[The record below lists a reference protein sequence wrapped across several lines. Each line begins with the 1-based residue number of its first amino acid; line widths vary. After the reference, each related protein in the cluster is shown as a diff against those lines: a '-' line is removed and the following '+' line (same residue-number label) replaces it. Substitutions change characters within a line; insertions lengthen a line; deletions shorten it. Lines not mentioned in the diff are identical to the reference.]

1 MRLLSFVV
9 AKDGRRIL
17 DPMLG
22 PLCATLLVLDCLSKL
37 REHLLIDAT
46 QAHRSEGALEE
57 AADAAAPLPGSG
69 DLDLCCP
76 TVLHGR
82 ERPGSGERRIEIL
95 FCDCLAFNGL
105 CDLHAIRAFPSSRL
119 QAIADL
125 CSLANS
131 PFLDCIVEEIGRQH
145 GRTCVLIIDQGCVD
159 LLRWGLDY
167 SFALRGNTTHDNFAS
182 LFRCWN
188 SSLLSVIRC
197 MQPGVFLIRAYLPT
211 SFILAQ
217 AGKGDTCYLIN
228 SRLRRPSSAP
238 TRRQ

>member
-1 MRLLSFVV
+1 MHLLSFVV
-9 AKDGRRIL
+9 AKGAVTKDGRRIM
-17 DPMLG
+17 DSMLR
-22 PLCATLLVLDCLSKL
+22 PLCTPLLVLDCLSKL
-37 REHLLIDAT
+37 REHLIIDAA
-46 QAHRSEGALEE
+46 QAHGGKGALEE
-57 AADAAAPLPGSG
+57 ASNAASSLPGSG
-69 DLDLCCP
+69 NLHLCCS
-76 TVLHGR
+76 TTLHGR

-95 FCDCLAFNGL
+95 FCHCLAFNGL

-188 SSLLSVIRC
+188 CSLLS
-197 MQPGVFLIRAYLPT
+197 
-211 SFILAQ
+211 
-217 AGKGDTCYLIN
+217 IN
-228 SRLRRPSSAP
+228 MLYA
-238 TRRQ
+238 T